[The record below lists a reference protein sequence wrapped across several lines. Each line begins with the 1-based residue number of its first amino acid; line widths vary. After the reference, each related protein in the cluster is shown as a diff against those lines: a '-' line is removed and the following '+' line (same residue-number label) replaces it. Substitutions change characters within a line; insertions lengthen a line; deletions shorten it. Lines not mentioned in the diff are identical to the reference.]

1 MSQGGSHRR
10 ALRIAVVLLA
20 TMMCTLAYARLADA
34 ATIMV
39 QNTTELQNV
48 LGKNDPANGPCN
60 PAAPPFACPVAG
72 DTILLAGNN
81 YFPTA
86 SLDVTIPNLT
96 IMGPGT
102 SPNAQIIGSG
112 IARPSP
118 LSGNPD
124 IFDVGSGVPATFRNL
139 FLTQTQG
146 GASALDIFGGTAAAP
161 VLVDQLL
168 IATNTL
174 ANGVA
179 TGANSFTTVQNTTM
193 NANQVGLSVT
203 DPSATVSLNNVTISS
218 NPGGGIGN
226 VNGGDVSLTNTIL
239 ALNTP
244 AGDCATPVTSSVS
257 SLDNSGATSSCGV
270 QIHSTTNPLGG
281 QADNGGPTATRSIS
295 ATGPAFNVG
304 TGAAGSATCPAVDQ

>member
-1 MSQGGSHRR
+1 MSQGGSRSR

-72 DTILLAGNN
+72 DTILLAGAN
-81 YFPTA
+81 YTPSA
-86 SLDVTIPNLT
+86 SLHITIPNPT

-102 SPNAQIIGSG
+102 SPGAQIVRAG
-112 IARPSP
+112 IARPSL

-124 IFDVGSGVPATFRNL
+124 IFDVGAGVTATFRNL
-139 FLTQTQG
+139 ILTQTAG
-146 GASALDIFGGTAAAP
+146 GAAALDNLGGTAPGTPNGGP
-161 VLVDQLL
+161 VLLDQML

-179 TGANSFTTVQNTTM
+179 TGLNSFTTV
-193 NANQVGLSVT
+193 
-203 DPSATVSLNNVTISS
+203 
-218 NPGGGIGN
+218 
-226 VNGGDVSLTNTIL
+226 
-239 ALNTP
+239 
-244 AGDCATPVTSSVS
+244 
-257 SLDNSGATSSCGV
+257 
-270 QIHSTTNPLGG
+270 
-281 QADNGGPTATRSIS
+281 
-295 ATGPAFNVG
+295 
-304 TGAAGSATCPAVDQ
+304 